1 MDKIFYMTRAL
12 ELAQLAAEA
21 DEVPIGAVVAD
32 PSTGEIIGEGYNL
45 SEHSSDATAHAEIIA
60 MRQACEKLRQNRL
73 RDMDLYVTLEPC
85 TMCAAAISF
94 MRIKNLYF
102 GATDSKGGAVISGV
116 HFYEAETCH
125 HKPIVES
132 GILQEE
138 CSQTLK
144 AFFAA
149 KRKKK

>member
-1 MDKIFYMTRAL
+1 MDKNFYMTRAL
-12 ELAQLAAEA
+12 ELAHLAAKA
-21 DEVPIGAVVAD
+21 DEVPIGAIVVNS
-32 PSTGEIIGEGYNL
+32 STGEIIGEGYNL
-45 SEHSSDATAHAEIIA
+45 SEHSADATAHAEIIA
-60 MRQACEKLRQNRL
+60 MRKACEKLGQNRL
-73 RDMDLYVTLEPC
+73 RDMDLYVSLEPC

-116 HFYEAETCH
+116 RFYDAPTCH
-125 HKPIVES
+125 HKPTVES

-138 CSQTLK
+138 CSQILK
-144 AFFAA
+144 SFFAA